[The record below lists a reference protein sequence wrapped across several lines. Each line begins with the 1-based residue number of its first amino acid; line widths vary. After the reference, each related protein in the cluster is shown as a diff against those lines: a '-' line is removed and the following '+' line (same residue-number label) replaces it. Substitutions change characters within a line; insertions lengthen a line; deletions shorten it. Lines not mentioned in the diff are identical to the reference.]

1 MWSLYVLV
9 SPVVRQW
16 AEAAGPRLL
25 CAPLPLP
32 LLLPGPFPAALPI
45 GCCREQPQIG
55 QWNLVQLA
63 RSLIVA
69 GLLTEEQAA
78 QALEAYADTLTEVG
92 VGGWGSLVALRC
104 QSRQVLL
111 PRFPASG

>member
-1 MWSLYVLV
+1 M
-9 SPVVRQW
+9 
-16 AEAAGPRLL
+16 
-25 CAPLPLP
+25 PLPLP
-32 LLLPGPFPAALPI
+32 LPSSMPAPFSAGPAI

-78 QALEAYADTLTEVG
+78 PALEAYADTLTEVG
-92 VGGWGSLVALRC
+92 AGGVG
-104 QSRQVLL
+104 
-111 PRFPASG
+111 